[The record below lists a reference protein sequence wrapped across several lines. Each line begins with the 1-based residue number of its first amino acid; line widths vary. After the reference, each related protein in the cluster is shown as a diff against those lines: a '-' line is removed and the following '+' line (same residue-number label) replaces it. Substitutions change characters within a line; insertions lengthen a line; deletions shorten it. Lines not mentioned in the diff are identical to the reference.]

1 MMDQLPIYI
10 PLLFVL
16 TVMATIFWFYWA
28 TKSKTYLIIAIVWTI
43 LQSILG
49 ISGIFQNTQAMP
61 PRLILLGVFPTLL
74 MIAAM
79 FLTAK
84 GRLFIDQINLQTL
97 TYFHT
102 IRNPVE
108 IVLVLLFHQGL
119 VSVYMTYEGTN
130 FDLFSGITALI
141 VGYLGFRSGKPNTK
155 LLLVWNIL
163 CLLLLINVVVT
174 AIFAFPSPFQKI
186 SFDQPNIAILYFPF
200 NLLPTVVVPTVL
212 FGHLVAIRRLGKM
225 GK

>member
-102 IRNPVE
+102 IRIPVE

-130 FDLFSGITALI
+130 FDLFSGC
-141 VGYLGFRSGKPNTK
+141 FE
-155 LLLVWNIL
+155 
-163 CLLLLINVVVT
+163 
-174 AIFAFPSPFQKI
+174 AIHAIISFPSITTCFK
-186 SFDQPNIAILYFPF
+186 
-200 NLLPTVVVPTVL
+200 T
-212 FGHLVAIRRLGKM
+212 
-225 GK
+225 

>member
-1 MMDQLPIYI
+1 MDQLPIYI
-10 PLLFVL
+10 PFLFGL
-16 TVMATIFWFYWA
+16 TVIATIFWFYWA

-61 PRLILLGVFPTLL
+61 PRLILFGVFPTLV

-102 IRNPVE
+102 IRIPVE
-108 IVLVLLFHQGL
+108 IVLVLLFHQGM

-130 FDLFSGITALI
+130 FDLFSGITAPI
-141 VGYLGFRSGKPNTK
+141 VGYLGFRAGKANTK

-186 SFDQPNIAILYFPF
+186 SFDQPNIAVLYFPF
-200 NLLPTVVVPTVL
+200 NLLPSVVVPTVL
-212 FGHLVAIRRLGKM
+212 FGHLVAIRRLRKLGE
-225 GK
+225 

>member
-16 TVMATIFWFYWA
+16 TVMTTIFWFYWA

-61 PRLILLGVFPTLL
+61 PRLILLGVFPTLM

-79 FLTAK
+79 FMTAK
-84 GRLFIDQINLQTL
+84 GRLFINQINLQTL

-102 IRNPVE
+102 IRISVE

-119 VSVYMTYEGTN
+119 ISVYMTYEGTN

-141 VGYLGFRSGKPNTK
+141 VGYLGFRSSKPNTK

-186 SFDQPNIAILYFPF
+186 SFDQPNIAVLYFPF
-200 NLLPTVVVPTVL
+200 NLLPSVVVPTVL

>member
-1 MMDQLPIYI
+1 MDQLPIYI
-10 PLLFVL
+10 PFLFGL
-16 TVMATIFWFYWA
+16 TVIATIFWFYWA

-74 MIAAM
+74 MIAAL

-84 GRLFIDQINLQTL
+84 GRLFINQINLQTL

-102 IRNPVE
+102 IRIPVE

-119 VSVYMTYEGTN
+119 VSVYMTFEGTN

-141 VGYLGFRSGKPNTK
+141 VGYVGFRSGKPNQK

-186 SFDQPNIAILYFPF
+186 SFDQPNIAVLYFPF
-200 NLLPTVVVPTVL
+200 NLLPSVVVPTVL
-212 FGHLVAIRRLGKM
+212 FGHLVAIRRLGKK
-225 GK
+225 GE

>member
-1 MMDQLPIYI
+1 MDQLPIYI

-61 PRLILLGVFPTLL
+61 PRLILLGVFPTLV

-102 IRNPVE
+102 IRIPVE

-130 FDLFSGITALI
+130 FDFFSGITAPI
-141 VGYLGFRSGKPNTK
+141 VGYLGFRAGKPNTK

-186 SFDQPNIAILYFPF
+186 SFDQPNIAVLYFPF
-200 NLLPTVVVPTVL
+200 NLLPSVVVPTVL
-212 FGHLVAIRRLGKM
+212 FGHLVAIRRLVKM